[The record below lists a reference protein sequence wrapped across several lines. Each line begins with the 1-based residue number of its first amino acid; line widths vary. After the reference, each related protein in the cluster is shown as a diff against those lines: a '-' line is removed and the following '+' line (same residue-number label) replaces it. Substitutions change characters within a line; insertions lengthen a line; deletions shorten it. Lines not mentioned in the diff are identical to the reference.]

1 MALLFLGAGLLLAL
15 AGGAWAQRD
24 SRAEGYYQTGLAL
37 KREQKFTAAL
47 EQFRQAVR
55 LDPGYAE
62 AYWGQAWCYVS
73 LGNDEAA
80 VEAFRWVIRLAPE
93 TDNGVE
99 AAKAIERIR
108 LRRPGLA
115 IPPPE
120 PETFLIA
127 LSMVREGN
135 ADIYLADAEGVVRRR
150 LTTEAGA
157 DTQPSFSGDAHQIV
171 FVSERNGNRDLWAIK
186 ADGTGLR
193 QLTTDPA
200 ADYSP
205 AWSPRGSAIVFV
217 SERGGR
223 PGLYEM
229 DAATGESR
237 SLEQISGE
245 DLSPAWSPDG
255 GTLAFVSD
263 REGMGKIY
271 LWDAATRTARKLL
284 ANTMPERHPVWSPDG
299 RYLYFTW
306 QLEGNQQVCRVR
318 PTGEGLEAVAPSPD
332 NQRLWGI
339 SPSGDLL
346 LSSDRTGAPRLY
358 LRGAGDSRVK
368 VVGQANLEV
377 IAATVSPA
385 LPRSV
390 GQILLT
396 AKPATAAGRM
406 TGPAAP
412 VSAVAP

>member
-1 MALLFLGAGLLLAL
+1 MLGLGLLLAP
-15 AGGAWAQRD
+15 AGVWSQRD
-24 SRAEGYYQTGLAL
+24 SRAEGYYRTGMAL

-80 VEAFRWVIRLAPE
+80 IEAFRWVIRLAPE

-127 LSMVREGN
+127 VSMVREGN
-135 ADIYLADAEGVVRRR
+135 ADIYLADAEGAVRRR

-171 FVSERNGNRDLWAIK
+171 FVSERSGNRDLWVIK

-193 QLTTDPA
+193 QLTTDLA

-205 AWSPRGSAIVFV
+205 TWSPRGNAIVFV

-223 PGLYEM
+223 PALYQV
-229 DAATGESR
+229 DAATGETH
-237 SLEQISGE
+237 SLDQSAGE
-245 DLSPAWSPDG
+245 DLAPAWSPDG
-255 GTLAFVSD
+255 ETLAFVSD

-339 SPSGDLL
+339 SPVGDLL
-346 LSSDRTGAPRLY
+346 LSSDRTGSPRLY
-358 LRGAGDSRVK
+358 LRAAGDGRVK

-377 IAATVSPA
+377 VAATVSPA

-390 GQILLT
+390 AQILLT
-396 AKPATAAGRM
+396 AKPPAPGGR
-406 TGPAAP
+406 TPGPAGPAATP
-412 VSAVAP
+412 AP